1 MGMSRWALIVGA
13 LALAG
18 CGGRGKQAEPKAA
31 GGTTGQADSSAMGMG
46 HMDSGGMKMGHMD
59 SGGMP
64 MQGMQMMSN
73 MRAHMDSMMRMSPQ
87 QMQAM
92 MAMHQ
97 GMMSQ
102 MMDRMGA
109 DMRGMKMSGT
119 PAWTALTDSVKQDLA
134 DLPNLKGQEL
144 SARMRAH
151 AERVKRLI
159 ALHEK
164 MMGK

>member
-1 MGMSRWALIVGA
+1 MSYWLLLVGA

-18 CGGRGKQAEPKAA
+18 CGGGRERAA
-31 GGTTGQADSSAMGMG
+31 QSRDTGGMTGQ
-46 HMDSGGMKMGHMD
+46 MDSGGMGMGRMD
-59 SGGMP
+59 SGGRGMGN
-64 MQGMQMMSN
+64 MQGMPMMSG

-92 MAMHQ
+92 MAAHQ

-109 DMRGMKMSGT
+109 DMRNMKMAAD
-119 PAWTALTDSVKQDLA
+119 PKWNALGDSVKQDLA
-134 DLPNLKGQEL
+134 ELPSLKGQEL
-144 SARMRAH
+144 AAGMRTH
-151 AERVKRLI
+151 AGRVKRLI
-159 ALHEK
+159 AMHQK